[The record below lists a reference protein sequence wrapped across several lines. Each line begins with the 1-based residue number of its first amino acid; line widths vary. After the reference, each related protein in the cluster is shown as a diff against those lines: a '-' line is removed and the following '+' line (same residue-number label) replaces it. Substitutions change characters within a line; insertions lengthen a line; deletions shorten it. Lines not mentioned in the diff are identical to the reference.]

1 MQQSQGIDFL
11 RLQELLDEIKDLLRG
26 AWRYRWQALIVAW
39 LVCLA
44 SWSYVLVM
52 PDVYRASSR
61 LQIDTE
67 DTLQPLLRGMA
78 VETDLL
84 EDVKDMLKSILSRPT
99 LERIAT
105 VSGFDLGNP
114 NPAELDSML
123 NDLRNGIELG
133 INREQVLEIGVE
145 HSNPNVAFAV
155 VDVLIDIL
163 VQDLLRSSTADVN
176 SAQDFLQKKLKEYE
190 LLLSEAEGR
199 LAEFKKKNVGLMP
212 GEQGNYFNR
221 LQQEMRQL
229 EELDSR
235 LRLARQRRDMLEQ
248 QLAGEQPSFGLMAR
262 SGGQAVTSPQIKEL
276 EGRLTQ
282 LRMQYTDEHPDVV
295 STLSLL
301 QELRAEVLR
310 TQGAQPQQTT
320 PVADQNPV
328 YQQIKIQYSQAELEL
343 SQAQTERAE
352 QSRRVEALKQKIDT
366 IPEIEAELTRL
377 NRNYDVY
384 REQHSELVS
393 RLEKARMSEDAKRIS
408 AGLKF
413 RVIDPPSVGNSPV
426 GPNRSLL
433 LTAGFVVA
441 LSLGMGLAGLRS
453 IASPVYYRTSRL
465 ERQFGVKVLGAIKLV
480 RSPEEM
486 VRARMGM
493 LVLACLSMAL
503 VTFYGLVLVFNTDAA
518 NAAAVLASRFG

>member
-1 MQQSQGIDFL
+1 MQQSQVIDFL

-26 AWRYRWQALIVAW
+26 AWRFRWQALVVAW
-39 LVCLA
+39 IVCLA
-44 SWSYVLVM
+44 SWSYVLAM

-61 LQIDTE
+61 LEIDSE
-67 DTLQPLLRGMA
+67 DSLQPLLRGMA

-99 LERIAT
+99 LERIAAD
-105 VSGFDLGNP
+105 SGFDLGNP
-114 NPAELDSML
+114 DPAELDSMISE
-123 NDLRNGIELG
+123 LRGDIELG
-133 INREQVLEIGVE
+133 INREQVLEIAVE
-145 HSNPNVAFAV
+145 HSIPTVAFAI

-176 SAQDFLQKKLKEYE
+176 SAQEFLQEKVKEYE
-190 LLLSEAEGR
+190 LLLSEAEER

-212 GEQGNYFNR
+212 GEQGNYYNR

-229 EELDSR
+229 EDLDSR
-235 LRLARQRRDMLEQ
+235 LRLARQRRNVLEQ
-248 QLAGEQPSFGLMAR
+248 QLAGEQPSFGLMSR
-262 SGGQAVTSPQIKEL
+262 SGTQAPTSPQIKEL

-295 STLSLL
+295 STLNLL
-301 QELRAEVLR
+301 EELRAEVLR
-310 TQGAQPQQTT
+310 TQGAEPQQATT
-320 PVADQNPV
+320 VADQNPV

-343 SQAQTERAE
+343 SQAETERAE
-352 QSRRVEALKQKIDT
+352 QARRVEALRQKIDT

-377 NRNYDVY
+377 NRNYEVY
-384 REQHSELVS
+384 REQHSELVA

-408 AGLKF
+408 TGLKF

-433 LTAGFVVA
+433 LTGGFVLA
-441 LSLGMGLAGLRS
+441 LALGAGLAGLRS

-465 ERQFGVKVLGAIKLV
+465 ERQFGVRVLGAVKLV

-486 VRARMGM
+486 VKARMGM
-493 LVLACLSMAL
+493 LLLLCLSIAL
-503 VTFYGLVLVFNTDAA
+503 VTTYGVVLIFNNDAA
-518 NAAAVLASRFG
+518 NVAATLVNQFG